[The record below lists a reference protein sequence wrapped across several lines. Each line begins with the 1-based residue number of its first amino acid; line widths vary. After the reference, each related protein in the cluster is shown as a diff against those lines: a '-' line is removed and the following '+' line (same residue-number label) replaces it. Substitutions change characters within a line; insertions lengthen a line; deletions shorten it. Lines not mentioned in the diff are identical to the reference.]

1 MNTETQDNS
10 LIREIS
16 AEKYRYGF
24 TTDVHTDIIDRGL
37 TEDTVRLIS
46 ERKGEPEW
54 MLERRTVIGLPW
66 KCLIGRTWIS
76 LR

>member
-46 ERKGEPEW
+46 ERKGAAGIV
-54 MLERRTVIGLPW
+54 TDCKGTAGL
-66 KCLIGRTWIS
+66 KTRK
-76 LR
+76 